1 MKFPLIRIISIL
13 GVLALVSLACSFNV
27 DVPASRTGETQT
39 FPINEDAPEDT
50 PARVEINMGG
60 GVLNITGGGSSL
72 VNGSIEYNVED
83 WEPKIERGSDFVRV
97 SQERGTIPFPKI
109 GEDFINRWNLQ
120 LGDTPMILE
129 IAAGA
134 YEGNFNLSGVPIT
147 RLEVTGGA
155 SDSEIRFD
163 TPNPEEMSVFNF
175 QTGASNVKLIGI
187 GNANFEEFTFTGG
200 AGNYTLDFSGEFQRD
215 ATAEIDGALGNMTI
229 IVPSDVA
236 ATVSLTGSLRNVNTE
251 GAWNSRGDTYT
262 TAGTGANL
270 TIEIE
275 MSLGNLTLVNR

>member
-1 MKFPLIRIISIL
+1 MKFPLIRVISIL
-13 GVLALVSLACSFNV
+13 GVFALVSLACSFNI

-39 FPINEDAPEDT
+39 FTIDEDAPENT

-60 GVLNITGGGSSL
+60 GVLNITGGGSNL
-72 VNGSIEYNVED
+72 VTGSIEYNVEE
-83 WEPKIERGSDFVRV
+83 WEPEIDRGSDSVQI
-97 SQERGTIPFPKI
+97 SQNRGTIPFPEV
-109 GEDFINRWNLQ
+109 GEGFINRWNLQ
-120 LGDTPMILE
+120 LGDTPMILN

-134 YEGNFNLSGVPIT
+134 YEGNLNLSGVPIT
-147 RLEVTGGA
+147 RLEITGGA

-163 TPNPEEMSVFNF
+163 TPNPEELTVFNF
-175 QTGASNVKLIGI
+175 ETGASNVELIGI
-187 GNANFEEFTFTGG
+187 GNTNFEEFTFTGG
-200 AGNYTLDFSGEFQRD
+200 AGNYTIDFSGEYQRD
-215 ATAEIDGALGNMTI
+215 ATAEIQGALGNMTI

-236 ATVSLTGSLRNVNTE
+236 AEVSLTGSLRNVDTE
-251 GAWNSRGDTYT
+251 GAWNASGDTYT